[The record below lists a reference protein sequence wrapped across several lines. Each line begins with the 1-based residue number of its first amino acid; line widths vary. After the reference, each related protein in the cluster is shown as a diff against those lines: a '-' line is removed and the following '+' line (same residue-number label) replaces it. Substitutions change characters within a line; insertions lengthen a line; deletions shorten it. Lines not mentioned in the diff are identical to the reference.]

1 MLKNRSIL
9 AISILITTLGIT
21 ACQPKKTEP
30 EAVEAKQTQTEQ
42 QSLKLVG
49 DIEKLNLSLPK
60 CDGKNCPEISI
71 ERLNSNQAFIDHFID
86 QKIIQELAQILEIA
100 PQQAASEAAAID
112 HAASENTAASAA
124 DTPASNPTIAA
135 IAQVETLAQKL
146 EKQTV
151 PYVQSFLALDQ
162 ELKALSSNHKISLMI
177 KPKILNADQPLAT
190 VVLNSSSYLGGAHGA
205 SAQQYYN
212 FDLEKKKLVLLNDIL
227 LEKQRPQLERKAYE
241 AFKQWVIASELSTN
255 VEEYEQA
262 WKFKLS
268 ENYYLGQQG
277 LILQYAEYEIGPYV
291 VGLPRLTIPYAE
303 LQGILKAAYLPETEA
318 ASEASAQPG
327 EASATTAT
335 TKAKS

>member
-1 MLKNRSIL
+1 M
-9 AISILITTLGIT
+9 
-21 ACQPKKTEP
+21 
-30 EAVEAKQTQTEQ
+30 
-42 QSLKLVG
+42 
-49 DIEKLNLSLPK
+49 
-60 CDGKNCPEISI
+60 
-71 ERLNSNQAFIDHFID
+71 
-86 QKIIQELAQILEIA
+86 AQILEIA
-100 PQQAASEAAAID
+100 PQQAVSEAAAIEN
-112 HAASENTAASAA
+112 AATAADA
-124 DTPASNPTIAA
+124 PASNPTAAA

-146 EKQTV
+146 EKQTL
-151 PYVQSFLALDQ
+151 PYVQTFLALDQ

-227 LEKQRPQLERKAYE
+227 LDKQRPQLERKAYE

-255 VEEYEQA
+255 VQEYEQA

-291 VGLPRLTIPYAE
+291 AGLPRLTIPYAE
-303 LQGILKAAYLPETEA
+303 LQGILKAAYLPVTEA
-318 ASEASAQPG
+318 ASEATAKST
-327 EASATTAT
+327 EASAANAT

>member
-1 MLKNRSIL
+1 MLKNKSIL

-30 EAVEAKQTQTEQ
+30 EAVEPEQTQKEQ

-49 DIEKLNLSLPK
+49 DTEKLNLSLPK

-71 ERLNSNQAFIDHFID
+71 ERLNSNQAFIDQFID

-100 PQQAASEAAAID
+100 PQQAVSEAAAIEN
-112 HAASENTAASAA
+112 AATAADAP
-124 DTPASNPTIAA
+124 TSNPTAAA

-146 EKQTV
+146 EKQTL

-227 LEKQRPQLERKAYE
+227 LDKQRPQLERKAYE

-255 VEEYEQA
+255 VQEYEQA

-291 VGLPRLTIPYAE
+291 AGLPRLTIPYAE
-303 LQGILKAAYLPETEA
+303 LQGIVKAAYLPVTEA
-318 ASEASAQPG
+318 ASEATAKST
-327 EASATTAT
+327 EASAANAT

>member
-1 MLKNRSIL
+1 MLKNKSIL

-30 EAVEAKQTQTEQ
+30 EAVEPEQTQTEQ

-49 DIEKLNLSLPK
+49 DTEKLNLSLPK
-60 CDGKNCPEISI
+60 CEGKNCPEISI
-71 ERLNSNQAFIDHFID
+71 ERLNSNQAFIDQFID

-100 PQQAASEAAAID
+100 PQQAVSEAAAIEN
-112 HAASENTAASAA
+112 AATAADAP
-124 DTPASNPTIAA
+124 TSNPTAAA

-146 EKQTV
+146 EKQTL

-190 VVLNSSSYLGGAHGA
+190 VVLNSSSYLGGAHGS

-227 LEKQRPQLERKAYE
+227 LDKQRPQLERKAYE

-255 VEEYEQA
+255 VQEYEQA

-303 LQGILKAAYLPETEA
+303 LQGILKAAYLPVTEA
-318 ASEASAQPG
+318 ASEATAKST
-327 EASATTAT
+327 EASAANAT

>member
-1 MLKNRSIL
+1 MLKNKSIL

-30 EAVEAKQTQTEQ
+30 ETVEPEQTQAEQ

-49 DIEKLNLSLPK
+49 DTEKLNLSLPK

-71 ERLNSNQAFIDHFID
+71 ERLNSNQAFIDQFID

-100 PQQAASEAAAID
+100 PQQAASEAAAIEN
-112 HAASENTAASAA
+112 AATAADAP
-124 DTPASNPTIAA
+124 TSNPTAAA

-146 EKQTV
+146 EKQTL

-227 LEKQRPQLERKAYE
+227 LDKQRPQLERKAYE

-255 VEEYEQA
+255 VQEYEQA

-291 VGLPRLTIPYAE
+291 AGLPRLTIPYAE
-303 LQGILKAAYLPETEA
+303 LQGILKAAYLPVTEA
-318 ASEASAQPG
+318 ASEATAKSA
-327 EASATTAT
+327 EASAVNT

>member
-1 MLKNRSIL
+1 MLKNKSIL

-30 EAVEAKQTQTEQ
+30 EAVEPEQTQTEQ

-49 DIEKLNLSLPK
+49 DTEKLNLSLPK

-71 ERLNSNQAFIDHFID
+71 ERLNSNQAFIDQFID

-100 PQQAASEAAAID
+100 PQQAVSEAAAIEN
-112 HAASENTAASAA
+112 AATAADAP
-124 DTPASNPTIAA
+124 TSNPTAAA

-146 EKQTV
+146 EKQTL

-303 LQGILKAAYLPETEA
+303 LQGILKAAYLPVTEA
-318 ASEASAQPG
+318 ASEATAKST
-327 EASATTAT
+327 EASAANAT

>member
-1 MLKNRSIL
+1 MLKNKSIL

-30 EAVEAKQTQTEQ
+30 EAVEPEQTQKEQ

-49 DIEKLNLSLPK
+49 DTEKLNLSLPK

-71 ERLNSNQAFIDHFID
+71 ERLNSNQAFIDQFID

-100 PQQAASEAAAID
+100 PQQAVSEAAAIEN
-112 HAASENTAASAA
+112 AATAADAP
-124 DTPASNPTIAA
+124 TSNPTAAA

-146 EKQTV
+146 EKQTL

-227 LEKQRPQLERKAYE
+227 LDKQRPQLERKAYE

-255 VEEYEQA
+255 VQEYEQA

-291 VGLPRLTIPYAE
+291 AGLPRLTIPYAE
-303 LQGILKAAYLPETEA
+303 LQGILKAAYLPVTEA
-318 ASEASAQPG
+318 ASEATAKST
-327 EASATTAT
+327 EASAANAT

>member
-1 MLKNRSIL
+1 MLKNKSIL

-30 EAVEAKQTQTEQ
+30 EAVEPEQTQTEQ

-49 DIEKLNLSLPK
+49 DTEKLNLSLPK

-71 ERLNSNQAFIDHFID
+71 ERLNSNQAFIDQFID

-100 PQQAASEAAAID
+100 PQQAVSEAAAIEN
-112 HAASENTAASAA
+112 AATAADAP
-124 DTPASNPTIAA
+124 TSNPTAAA

-146 EKQTV
+146 EKQTL

-190 VVLNSSSYLGGAHGA
+190 VVLNSSSYLGGAHGS

-227 LEKQRPQLERKAYE
+227 LDKQRPQLERKAYE

-255 VEEYEQA
+255 VQEYEQA

-303 LQGILKAAYLPETEA
+303 LQGILKAAYLPVTEA
-318 ASEASAQPG
+318 ASEATAKPAEVSA
-327 EASATTAT
+327 ANTT

>member
-1 MLKNRSIL
+1 MLKNKSIL

-30 EAVEAKQTQTEQ
+30 EAVEPEQTQTEQ

-49 DIEKLNLSLPK
+49 DTEKLNLSLPK
-60 CDGKNCPEISI
+60 CEGKNCPEISI
-71 ERLNSNQAFIDHFID
+71 ERLNSNQAFIDQFID

-100 PQQAASEAAAID
+100 PQQAVSEAAAIEN
-112 HAASENTAASAA
+112 AATAADAP
-124 DTPASNPTIAA
+124 TSNPTAAA

-146 EKQTV
+146 EKQTL

-227 LEKQRPQLERKAYE
+227 LDKQRPQLERKAYE

-255 VEEYEQA
+255 VQEYEQA

-303 LQGILKAAYLPETEA
+303 LQGIVKATYLPVTEA
-318 ASEASAQPG
+318 ASEAAQPA
-327 EASATTAT
+327 EASATKAT

>member
-1 MLKNRSIL
+1 MLKNKSIL

-30 EAVEAKQTQTEQ
+30 EAVEPEQTQTEP

-49 DIEKLNLSLPK
+49 DTEKLNLSLPK

-71 ERLNSNQAFIDHFID
+71 ERLNSNQAFIDQFID

-100 PQQAASEAAAID
+100 PQQAVSEAAAIEN
-112 HAASENTAASAA
+112 AATAADAP
-124 DTPASNPTIAA
+124 TSNPTAAA

-146 EKQTV
+146 EKQTL

-190 VVLNSSSYLGGAHGA
+190 VVLNSSSYLGGAHGS

-227 LEKQRPQLERKAYE
+227 LDKQRPQLERKAYE

-255 VEEYEQA
+255 VQEYEQA

-291 VGLPRLTIPYAE
+291 AGLPRLTIPYAE
-303 LQGILKAAYLPETEA
+303 LQGIVKAAYLPVTEA
-318 ASEASAQPG
+318 ASEATAKST
-327 EASATTAT
+327 EASAANAT

>member
-1 MLKNRSIL
+1 MLKNKSIL

-30 EAVEAKQTQTEQ
+30 EAVEPEQTQKEQ

-49 DIEKLNLSLPK
+49 DTEKLNLSLPK

-71 ERLNSNQAFIDHFID
+71 ERLNSNQAFIDQFID

-100 PQQAASEAAAID
+100 PQQAVSEAAAIEN
-112 HAASENTAASAA
+112 AATAADAP
-124 DTPASNPTIAA
+124 TSNPTAAA

-146 EKQTV
+146 EKQTL

-190 VVLNSSSYLGGAHGA
+190 VVLNSSSYLGGAHGS

-227 LEKQRPQLERKAYE
+227 LDKQRPQLERKAYE

-255 VEEYEQA
+255 VQEYEQA

-303 LQGILKAAYLPETEA
+303 LQGILKAAYLPVTEA
-318 ASEASAQPG
+318 ASEATAKST
-327 EASATTAT
+327 EASAANAT

>member
-1 MLKNRSIL
+1 MLKNKSIL

-21 ACQPKKTEP
+21 ACQPKKTES
-30 EAVEAKQTQTEQ
+30 EAVEPEQTQTEQ

-49 DIEKLNLSLPK
+49 DTEKLNLSLPK

-71 ERLNSNQAFIDHFID
+71 ERLNSNQAFIDQFID

-100 PQQAASEAAAID
+100 PQQAVSEAAAIEN
-112 HAASENTAASAA
+112 AATAADAP
-124 DTPASNPTIAA
+124 TSNPTAAA

-146 EKQTV
+146 EKQTL

-227 LEKQRPQLERKAYE
+227 LDKQRPQLERKAYE

-255 VEEYEQA
+255 VQEYEQA

-291 VGLPRLTIPYAE
+291 AGLPRLTIPYAE
-303 LQGILKAAYLPETEA
+303 LQGILKAAYLPVTEA
-318 ASEASAQPG
+318 ASEATAKST
-327 EASATTAT
+327 EASAANAT

>member
-1 MLKNRSIL
+1 MLKNKSIL
-9 AISILITTLGIT
+9 AISILITILGIT

-42 QSLKLVG
+42 QSIKLVG

-100 PQQAASEAAAID
+100 PQQAASEVAAID
-112 HAASENTAASAA
+112 HAASAASATDA
-124 DTPASNPTIAA
+124 PASNPTEAA

-146 EKQTV
+146 EKQTL

-177 KPKILNADQPLAT
+177 KPKILNANQPLAT

-212 FDLEKKKLVLLNDIL
+212 FDLEQKKLVLLNDIL

-303 LQGILKAAYLPETEA
+303 LQGIVKATYLPVTEA
-318 ASEASAQPG
+318 ASEAAQPA
-327 EASATTAT
+327 EASATKAT
-335 TKAKS
+335 TKAMS

>member
-1 MLKNRSIL
+1 MLKNKSIL

-30 EAVEAKQTQTEQ
+30 EAVEPEQTQTEQ

-49 DIEKLNLSLPK
+49 DTEKLNLSLPK

-71 ERLNSNQAFIDHFID
+71 ERLNSNQAFIDQFID

-100 PQQAASEAAAID
+100 PQQAVSEAAAIEN
-112 HAASENTAASAA
+112 AATAADAP
-124 DTPASNPTIAA
+124 TSNPTAAA

-146 EKQTV
+146 EKQTL
-151 PYVQSFLALDQ
+151 PYVQTFLALDQ

-227 LEKQRPQLERKAYE
+227 LDKQRPQLERKAYE

-255 VEEYEQA
+255 VQEYEQA

-291 VGLPRLTIPYAE
+291 AGLPRLTIPYAE
-303 LQGILKAAYLPETEA
+303 LQGILKAAYLPVTEA
-318 ASEASAQPG
+318 ASEATAKST
-327 EASATTAT
+327 EASAANAT

>member
-1 MLKNRSIL
+1 MLKNKSIL

-30 EAVEAKQTQTEQ
+30 EAVEPEQTQTEQ

-49 DIEKLNLSLPK
+49 DTEKLNLSLPK

-71 ERLNSNQAFIDHFID
+71 ERLNSNQAFIDQFID

-100 PQQAASEAAAID
+100 PQQAVSEAAAIEN
-112 HAASENTAASAA
+112 AATAADAP
-124 DTPASNPTIAA
+124 TSNPTAAA

-146 EKQTV
+146 EKQTL

-227 LEKQRPQLERKAYE
+227 LDKQRPQLERKAYE

-255 VEEYEQA
+255 VQEYEQA

-291 VGLPRLTIPYAE
+291 AGLPRLTIPYAE
-303 LQGILKAAYLPETEA
+303 LQGILKAAYLPVTEA
-318 ASEASAQPG
+318 ASEATAKST
-327 EASATTAT
+327 EASAANAT

>member
-100 PQQAASEAAAID
+100 PQQAASEVAAID
-112 HAASENTAASAA
+112 HAASAASATDA
-124 DTPASNPTIAA
+124 PASNPTEAA

-146 EKQTV
+146 EKQTL

-177 KPKILNADQPLAT
+177 KPKILNANQPLAT

-227 LEKQRPQLERKAYE
+227 LEKQRSQLERKAYE

-303 LQGILKAAYLPETEA
+303 LQGIIKTTYLPVTEA
-318 ASEASAQPG
+318 ASEAAQPA
-327 EASATTAT
+327 EASATKAT

>member
-1 MLKNRSIL
+1 MLKNKSIL

-30 EAVEAKQTQTEQ
+30 EAVEPEQTQTEQ

-49 DIEKLNLSLPK
+49 DTEKLNLSLPK

-71 ERLNSNQAFIDHFID
+71 ERLNSNQAFIDQFID

-100 PQQAASEAAAID
+100 PQQAVSEAAAIEN
-112 HAASENTAASAA
+112 AATAADAP
-124 DTPASNPTIAA
+124 TSNPTAAA

-146 EKQTV
+146 EKQTL

-212 FDLEKKKLVLLNDIL
+212 FDLEQKKLVLLNDIL

-255 VEEYEQA
+255 VQEYEQA

-303 LQGILKAAYLPETEA
+303 LQGILKAAYLPVTEA
-318 ASEASAQPG
+318 ASEATAKST
-327 EASATTAT
+327 EASAANAT

>member
-1 MLKNRSIL
+1 MLKNKSIL

-30 EAVEAKQTQTEQ
+30 EAVEPEQTQKEQ
-42 QSLKLVG
+42 QSLKLIG
-49 DIEKLNLSLPK
+49 DTEKLNLSLPK

-71 ERLNSNQAFIDHFID
+71 ERLNSNQAFIDQFID

-100 PQQAASEAAAID
+100 PQQAVSEAAAIEN
-112 HAASENTAASAA
+112 AATAADAP
-124 DTPASNPTIAA
+124 TSNPTAAA

-146 EKQTV
+146 EKQTL

-227 LEKQRPQLERKAYE
+227 LDKQRPQLERKAYE

-255 VEEYEQA
+255 VQEYEQA

-303 LQGILKAAYLPETEA
+303 LQGIVKAAYLPVTEA
-318 ASEASAQPG
+318 ASEATAKST
-327 EASATTAT
+327 EASAANAT

>member
-1 MLKNRSIL
+1 MLKNKSIL

-42 QSLKLVG
+42 QSIKLVG
-49 DIEKLNLSLPK
+49 DTEKLNLSLPK

-71 ERLNSNQAFIDHFID
+71 ERLNSNQAFIDQFID

-100 PQQAASEAAAID
+100 PQQAVSEAAAIEN
-112 HAASENTAASAA
+112 AATAADAP
-124 DTPASNPTIAA
+124 TSNPTAAA

-146 EKQTV
+146 EKQTL

-190 VVLNSSSYLGGAHGA
+190 VVLNSSSYLGGAHGS

-227 LEKQRPQLERKAYE
+227 LDKQRPQLERKAYE

-255 VEEYEQA
+255 VQEYEQA

-303 LQGILKAAYLPETEA
+303 LQGILKAAYLPVTEA
-318 ASEASAQPG
+318 ASEATAKSA
-327 EASATTAT
+327 EASAVNT

>member
-1 MLKNRSIL
+1 MLKNKSIL

-30 EAVEAKQTQTEQ
+30 EAVEPEQTQTEQ

-49 DIEKLNLSLPK
+49 DTEKLNLSLPK
-60 CDGKNCPEISI
+60 CEGKNCPEISI

-100 PQQAASEAAAID
+100 PQQAVSEAAAIEN
-112 HAASENTAASAA
+112 AATAADAP
-124 DTPASNPTIAA
+124 TSNPTAAA

-146 EKQTV
+146 EKQTL

-227 LEKQRPQLERKAYE
+227 LDKQRPQLERKAYE

-255 VEEYEQA
+255 VQEYEQA

-303 LQGILKAAYLPETEA
+303 LQGILKAAYLPVTEA
-318 ASEASAQPG
+318 ASEATAKST
-327 EASATTAT
+327 EASAANAT

>member
-1 MLKNRSIL
+1 MLKNKSIL

-30 EAVEAKQTQTEQ
+30 EAVEPEQTQTEQ

-49 DIEKLNLSLPK
+49 DTEKLNLSLPK
-60 CDGKNCPEISI
+60 CEGKNCPEISI
-71 ERLNSNQAFIDHFID
+71 ERLNSNQAFIDQFID

-100 PQQAASEAAAID
+100 PQQAVSEAAAIEN
-112 HAASENTAASAA
+112 AATAADAP
-124 DTPASNPTIAA
+124 TSNPTAAA

-146 EKQTV
+146 EKQTL

-190 VVLNSSSYLGGAHGA
+190 VVLNSSSYLGGAHGS

-227 LEKQRPQLERKAYE
+227 LDKQRPQLERKAYE

-255 VEEYEQA
+255 VQEYEQA

-291 VGLPRLTIPYAE
+291 AGLPRLTIPYAE
-303 LQGILKAAYLPETEA
+303 LQGILKAAYLPVTEA
-318 ASEASAQPG
+318 ASEATAKST
-327 EASATTAT
+327 EASAANAT

>member
-1 MLKNRSIL
+1 MLKNKSIL

-42 QSLKLVG
+42 QSIKLVG
-49 DIEKLNLSLPK
+49 DTEKLNLSLPK

-71 ERLNSNQAFIDHFID
+71 ERLNSNQAFIDQFID

-100 PQQAASEAAAID
+100 PQQAVSEAAAIEN
-112 HAASENTAASAA
+112 AATAADAP
-124 DTPASNPTIAA
+124 TSNPTAAA

-146 EKQTV
+146 EKQTL

-227 LEKQRPQLERKAYE
+227 LDKQRPQLERKAYE

-255 VEEYEQA
+255 VQEYEQA

-291 VGLPRLTIPYAE
+291 AGLPRLTIPYAE
-303 LQGILKAAYLPETEA
+303 LQGIVKAAYLPVTEA
-318 ASEASAQPG
+318 ASEATAKST
-327 EASATTAT
+327 EASAANAT

>member
-1 MLKNRSIL
+1 MLKNKSIL

-30 EAVEAKQTQTEQ
+30 EAVEPEQTQKEQ

-49 DIEKLNLSLPK
+49 DTEKLNLSLPK

-71 ERLNSNQAFIDHFID
+71 ERLNSNQAFIDQFID

-100 PQQAASEAAAID
+100 PQQAVSEAAAIEN
-112 HAASENTAASAA
+112 AATAADAP
-124 DTPASNPTIAA
+124 TSNPTAAA

-146 EKQTV
+146 EKQTL

-227 LEKQRPQLERKAYE
+227 LDKQRPQLERKAYE

-255 VEEYEQA
+255 VQEYEQA

-303 LQGILKAAYLPETEA
+303 LQGILKAAYLPVTEA
-318 ASEASAQPG
+318 ASEATAKST
-327 EASATTAT
+327 EASAANAT

>member
-1 MLKNRSIL
+1 MLKNKSIL

-42 QSLKLVG
+42 QSIKLVG
-49 DIEKLNLSLPK
+49 DTEKLNLSLPK

-71 ERLNSNQAFIDHFID
+71 ERLNSNQAFIDQFID

-100 PQQAASEAAAID
+100 PQQAVSEAAAIEN
-112 HAASENTAASAA
+112 AATAADAP
-124 DTPASNPTIAA
+124 TSNPTAAA

-146 EKQTV
+146 EKQTL

-227 LEKQRPQLERKAYE
+227 LDKQRPQLERKAYE

-255 VEEYEQA
+255 VQEYEQA

-291 VGLPRLTIPYAE
+291 AGLPRLTIPYAE
-303 LQGILKAAYLPETEA
+303 LQGILKAAYLPVTEA
-318 ASEASAQPG
+318 ASEATAKST
-327 EASATTAT
+327 EASAANAT

>member
-1 MLKNRSIL
+1 MLKNKSIL

-30 EAVEAKQTQTEQ
+30 EAVEPEQTQTEQ

-100 PQQAASEAAAID
+100 PQQAASEAAAIEN
-112 HAASENTAASAA
+112 AATAADAP
-124 DTPASNPTIAA
+124 TSNPTAAA

-146 EKQTV
+146 EKQTL

-318 ASEASAQPG
+318 ASEASAQPA

>member
-1 MLKNRSIL
+1 MLKNKSIL
-9 AISILITTLGIT
+9 AISILITILGIT

-42 QSLKLVG
+42 QSIKLVG

-112 HAASENTAASAA
+112 HAASAASAT
-124 DTPASNPTIAA
+124 DTPASNPTAA
-135 IAQVETLAQKL
+135 GIAQVETLAQKL

-303 LQGILKAAYLPETEA
+303 LQGIVKATYLPVTEA
-318 ASEASAQPG
+318 ASEAAQPA
-327 EASATTAT
+327 EASATKAT
-335 TKAKS
+335 TKAMS

>member
-1 MLKNRSIL
+1 MLKNKSIL

-30 EAVEAKQTQTEQ
+30 ETVEPEQTQAEQ

-49 DIEKLNLSLPK
+49 DTEKLNLSLPK
-60 CDGKNCPEISI
+60 CEGKNCPEISI

-100 PQQAASEAAAID
+100 PQQAASEAAAIEN
-112 HAASENTAASAA
+112 AATAADAP
-124 DTPASNPTIAA
+124 TSNPTAAA

-146 EKQTV
+146 EKQTL

-227 LEKQRPQLERKAYE
+227 LDKQRPQLERKAYE

-255 VEEYEQA
+255 VQEYEQA

-303 LQGILKAAYLPETEA
+303 LQGILKAAYLPVTEA
-318 ASEASAQPG
+318 ASEATAKST
-327 EASATTAT
+327 EASAANAT

>member
-1 MLKNRSIL
+1 MLKNKSIL

-30 EAVEAKQTQTEQ
+30 EAVEPEQTQTEQ

-49 DIEKLNLSLPK
+49 DTEKLNLSLPK

-71 ERLNSNQAFIDHFID
+71 ERLNSNQAFIDQFID

-100 PQQAASEAAAID
+100 PQQAVSEAAAIEN
-112 HAASENTAASAA
+112 AATAADAP
-124 DTPASNPTIAA
+124 TSNPTAAA

-146 EKQTV
+146 EKQTL
-151 PYVQSFLALDQ
+151 PYVQTFLALDQ

-190 VVLNSSSYLGGAHGA
+190 VVLNSSSYLGGAHGS

-227 LEKQRPQLERKAYE
+227 LDKQRPQLERKAYE

-255 VEEYEQA
+255 VQEYEQA

-291 VGLPRLTIPYAE
+291 AGLPRLTIPYAE
-303 LQGILKAAYLPETEA
+303 LQGILKAAYLPVTEA
-318 ASEASAQPG
+318 ASEATAKST
-327 EASATTAT
+327 EASAANAT

>member
-1 MLKNRSIL
+1 MLKNKSIL
-9 AISILITTLGIT
+9 AISILITILGIT

-42 QSLKLVG
+42 QSIKLVG

-71 ERLNSNQAFIDHFID
+71 ERLNSNWYFIDHFID

-100 PQQAASEAAAID
+100 PQQAASEVAAID
-112 HAASENTAASAA
+112 HAASAASATDA
-124 DTPASNPTIAA
+124 LTSNPTEAV

-146 EKQTV
+146 EKQTL

-177 KPKILNADQPLAT
+177 KPKILNANQPLAT

-318 ASEASAQPG
+318 ASEASAQPA
-327 EASATTAT
+327 EASAANTTS

>member
-1 MLKNRSIL
+1 MLKNKSIL

-30 EAVEAKQTQTEQ
+30 EAVEPEQTQKEQ

-49 DIEKLNLSLPK
+49 DTEKLNLSLPK
-60 CDGKNCPEISI
+60 CEGKNCPEISI
-71 ERLNSNQAFIDHFID
+71 ERLNSNQAFIDQFID

-100 PQQAASEAAAID
+100 PQQAVSEAAAIEN
-112 HAASENTAASAA
+112 AATAADAP
-124 DTPASNPTIAA
+124 TSNPTAAA

-146 EKQTV
+146 EKQTL

-190 VVLNSSSYLGGAHGA
+190 VVLNSSSYLGGAHGS

-227 LEKQRPQLERKAYE
+227 LDKQRPQLERKAYE

-255 VEEYEQA
+255 VQEYEQA

-291 VGLPRLTIPYAE
+291 AGLPRLTIPYAE
-303 LQGILKAAYLPETEA
+303 LQGILKAAYLPVTEA
-318 ASEASAQPG
+318 ASEATAKST
-327 EASATTAT
+327 EASAANAT

>member
-1 MLKNRSIL
+1 MLKNKSIL

-30 EAVEAKQTQTEQ
+30 EAVEPEQTQTEQ

-49 DIEKLNLSLPK
+49 DTEKLNLSLPK

-71 ERLNSNQAFIDHFID
+71 ERLNSNQAFIDQFID

-100 PQQAASEAAAID
+100 PQQAVSEAAAIEN
-112 HAASENTAASAA
+112 AATAADAP
-124 DTPASNPTIAA
+124 TSNPTAAA

-146 EKQTV
+146 EKQTL

-190 VVLNSSSYLGGAHGA
+190 VVLNSSSYLGGAHGS

-227 LEKQRPQLERKAYE
+227 LDKQRPQLERKAYE

-255 VEEYEQA
+255 VQEYEQA

-291 VGLPRLTIPYAE
+291 AGLPRLTIPYAE
-303 LQGILKAAYLPETEA
+303 LQGIVKAAYLPVTEA
-318 ASEASAQPG
+318 ASEATAKST
-327 EASATTAT
+327 EASAANAT

>member
-1 MLKNRSIL
+1 MLKNKSIL

-30 EAVEAKQTQTEQ
+30 EAVEPEQTQTEQ

-49 DIEKLNLSLPK
+49 DTEKLNLSLPK

-71 ERLNSNQAFIDHFID
+71 ERLNSNQAFIDQFID

-100 PQQAASEAAAID
+100 PQQAVSEAAAIEN
-112 HAASENTAASAA
+112 AATAADAP
-124 DTPASNPTIAA
+124 TSNPTAAA

-146 EKQTV
+146 EKQTL
-151 PYVQSFLALDQ
+151 PYVQTFLALDQ

-227 LEKQRPQLERKAYE
+227 LDKQRPQLERKAYE

-255 VEEYEQA
+255 VQEYEQA
-262 WKFKLS
+262 WKFQMQS
-268 ENYYLGQQG
+268 P
-277 LILQYAEYEIGPYV
+277 IV
-291 VGLPRLTIPYAE
+291 
-303 LQGILKAAYLPETEA
+303 
-318 ASEASAQPG
+318 
-327 EASATTAT
+327 
-335 TKAKS
+335 